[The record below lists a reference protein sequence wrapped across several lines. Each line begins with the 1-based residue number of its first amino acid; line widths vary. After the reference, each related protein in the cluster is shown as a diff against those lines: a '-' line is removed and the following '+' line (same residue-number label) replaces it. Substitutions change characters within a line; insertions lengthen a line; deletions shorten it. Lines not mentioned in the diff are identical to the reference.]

1 MAVRIPSLRNLSL
14 FKLTPR
20 KAVVVVAILVSPI
33 AVAAVAANGNNSPQE
48 SAGAGAPGGAAPA
61 VQPPKSDAEA
71 KPDLQAETR
80 AAAALAQCRS
90 ARLVP
95 VGKTGWGI
103 PMPSVWNSPST
114 SCNLMYGD
122 NPHRDSARTGD
133 PDTAIRTLQRNLN
146 YCYGY
151 RLTVDG
157 VYGGNTRTV
166 VKAVQKRHK
175 LTADGIYGPKTRSAM
190 NWRLFSSKT
199 NTWSEACSS
208 PL

>member
-20 KAVVVVAILVSPI
+20 KAVAVVAILISPI

-48 SAGAGAPGGAAPA
+48 GSAASGGAAPA
-61 VQPPKSDAEA
+61 VQPPKADSGEANTDA
-71 KPDLQAETR
+71 QAETR
-80 AAAALAQCRS
+80 AAAALTQCRS

-95 VGKTGWGI
+95 VGKTGWGV
-103 PMPSVWNSPST
+103 PMPSLWNSAST
-114 SCNLMYGD
+114 TCNLLYGD
-122 NPHRDSARTGD
+122 DPYRGFARTGD

-157 VYGGNTRTV
+157 VYGSNTRGV

-199 NTWSEACSS
+199 NTWSKACSS